1 MNKYNKNLT
10 RIAFS
15 AIIIIGLFST
25 TGCVTSTHE
34 EGERVDLGWGLLTY
48 ENDYS
53 YKALASSDPLA
64 MEHFRGT
71 GYIAEDALGVDY
83 SVEGTK
89 IKILWGLFTV
99 KQD

>member
-1 MNKYNKNLT
+1 
-10 RIAFS
+10 
-15 AIIIIGLFST
+15 
-25 TGCVTSTHE
+25 
-34 EGERVDLGWGLLTY
+34 
-48 ENDYS
+48 
-53 YKALASSDPLA
+53 

>member
-10 RIAFS
+10 RIGFS
-15 AIIIIGLFST
+15 AIIILGLFSS

-34 EGERVDLGWGLLTY
+34 EGERVGLGWGLLTF
-48 ENDYS
+48 EKDYS
-53 YKALASSDPLA
+53 YKALTSSDPLA
-64 MEHFRGT
+64 MENFRGT
-71 GYIAEDALGVDY
+71 GYIAEDAMGVDH

-89 IKILWGLFTV
+89 ISILWGLFTV